1 MIPTLETDRLHLR
14 PWRAHDFEPMAAFY
28 ADERT
33 ARYIGGTIGREQAW
47 RRLAAIVGHW
57 SLVGGRKEGRRQV
70 CRLLRPLVSR
80 GLSGDRGLLGTLLR
94 QSTTWLRH
102 RGCGKSSKLG
112 LQQWTETASELHCAV
127 E

>member
-1 MIPTLETDRLHLR
+1 MIPTLETDRLRLR

-57 SLVGGRKEGRRQV
+57 SLSGF
-70 CRLLRPLVSR
+70 
-80 GLSGDRGLLGTLLR
+80 GL
-94 QSTTWLRH
+94 W
-102 RGCGKSSKLG
+102 
-112 LQQWTETASELHCAV
+112 AV
-127 E
+127 EKRDDGRFVVYCGLWYPEGFPEIEVCWGLCYDSQRHGYATEAAARAQS